1 MASYSP
7 PELEKLI
14 QKLKGMKAK
23 LDHTQKLLAEERE
36 QRLQSEANL
45 RLFYSEIKPLTDGL
59 SIEQAIIN
67 RQNRR
72 LRRAEL
78 IGKLKSV
85 WVFRRRKRKRLFDE
99 LKALDKSYTQG
110 KKAP

>member
-1 MASYSP
+1 MD
-7 PELEKLI
+7 KLI
-14 QKLKGMKAK
+14 QKLKGLKAK
-23 LDHTQKLLAEERE
+23 LSHNQKLLTEERE
-36 QRLQSEANL
+36 LRIQAEANL

-59 SIEQAIIN
+59 SIDQAIIN

-99 LKALDKSYTQG
+99 LKALDKSYAQG
-110 KKAP
+110 KKQP